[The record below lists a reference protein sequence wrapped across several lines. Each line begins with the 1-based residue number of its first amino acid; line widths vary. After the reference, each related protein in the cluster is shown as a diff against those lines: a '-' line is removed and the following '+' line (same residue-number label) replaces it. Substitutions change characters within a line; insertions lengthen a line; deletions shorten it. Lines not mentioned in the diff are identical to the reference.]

1 MLPPISDPIW
11 GKLVT
16 GKSELRSTNV
26 AINLLLFNSKLRYKK
41 DPSPSNLNVLILHT
55 YEVFKKQ
62 EPLLDEELKQIDSL
76 KCSI

>member
-1 MLPPISDPIW
+1 MLI
-11 GKLVT
+11 T
-16 GKSELRSTNV
+16 GEKDMRSSNI

-62 EPLLDEELKQIDSL
+62 EVILDETDLRQL
-76 KCSI
+76 TL